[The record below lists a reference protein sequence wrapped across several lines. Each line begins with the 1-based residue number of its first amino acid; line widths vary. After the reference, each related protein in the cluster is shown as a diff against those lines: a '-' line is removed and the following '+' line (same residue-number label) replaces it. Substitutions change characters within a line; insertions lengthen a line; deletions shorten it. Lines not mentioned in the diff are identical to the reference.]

1 MQPDSSS
8 PCKKCCEVVIV
19 LLLPSPPAS
28 KVELYVGRQVGGTS
42 SLDHAEF
49 LRLGYI
55 SLSDNE
61 QTGFRVSAQLR
72 STLGERETAS
82 DFNYTQHGAPSD
94 QLCTCSTPKL
104 LKPTEAVEASPL
116 VLLIQ
121 AELSSFSLTTLAAV
135 VCGVMHI
142 HVELW
147 AWLVDYVS
155 PSSEWYVQPH
165 SQAV

>member
-1 MQPDSSS
+1 M
-8 PCKKCCEVVIV
+8 VIV

-82 DFNYTQHGAPSD
+82 DLNYT
-94 QLCTCSTPKL
+94 
-104 LKPTEAVEASPL
+104 
-116 VLLIQ
+116 
-121 AELSSFSLTTLAAV
+121 
-135 VCGVMHI
+135 
-142 HVELW
+142 
-147 AWLVDYVS
+147 
-155 PSSEWYVQPH
+155 
-165 SQAV
+165 